1 MYKYKKWIKTQ
12 QLKTSLI
19 NWYSLKIIIRA
30 EEKKIKITH
39 VFWYF
44 LFLGKQIIYHNG
56 LKSASVIFIFIKD
69 TQYCINSGEYSD
81 NVCEDS
87 ESIIQ
92 ETLKIWDTE
101 TFCDA
106 ESLCSLTRLS
116 MLIVKHRHLKH
127 EDMNEI

>member
-1 MYKYKKWIKTQ
+1 M
-12 QLKTSLI
+12 
-19 NWYSLKIIIRA
+19 R
-30 EEKKIKITH
+30 KKIKITH
-39 VFWYF
+39 VFWYV
-44 LFLGKQIIYHNG
+44 LFLRKQIIYYNG
-56 LKSASVIFIFIKD
+56 LKSASVIKD